1 MALWGNK
8 DLVYS
13 DGTIS
18 INLGTNVIT
27 GSGTTFTTAG
37 IGIGDVITVGAGAT
51 YGYAVISAITSNSQL
66 SIASTQYFVSG
77 ITTVPSG
84 TSYSI
89 SQEPIY
95 TLGDSVYRAPESKTV
110 GTSTVFTAVFGVDAN
125 EVGTART
132 ITVGGKAAAY
142 AVAHSG
148 WVGVTTYIDTHGNLR
163 VKSEVLVAGG
173 IDTASGTDAADDTRF
188 PDSTITITTQPASF
202 DELNEDN
209 YLLFAIKFYDNP
221 QSVTKDDFEDDLKRI
236 KYVKRLLKRYRNTG
250 VLKTHL
256 ILNHLIILFNVFN
269 DATIPLLFYNLDVD
283 LWPII
288 KSFLMFLN
296 RIPEYPKTHI
306 HEIEEDKDCLV
317 KLQSI

>member
-1 MALWGNK
+1 M
-8 DLVYS
+8 
-13 DGTIS
+13 
-18 INLGTNVIT
+18 
-27 GSGTTFTTAG
+27 
-37 IGIGDVITVGAGAT
+37 
-51 YGYAVISAITSNSQL
+51 
-66 SIASTQYFVSG
+66 
-77 ITTVPSG
+77 
-84 TSYSI
+84 
-89 SQEPIY
+89 
-95 TLGDSVYRAPESKTV
+95 R
-110 GTSTVFTAVFGVDAN
+110 
-125 EVGTART
+125 
-132 ITVGGKAAAY
+132 
-142 AVAHSG
+142 
-148 WVGVTTYIDTHGNLR
+148 
-163 VKSEVLVAGG
+163 
-173 IDTASGTDAADDTRF
+173 
-188 PDSTITITTQPASF
+188 F